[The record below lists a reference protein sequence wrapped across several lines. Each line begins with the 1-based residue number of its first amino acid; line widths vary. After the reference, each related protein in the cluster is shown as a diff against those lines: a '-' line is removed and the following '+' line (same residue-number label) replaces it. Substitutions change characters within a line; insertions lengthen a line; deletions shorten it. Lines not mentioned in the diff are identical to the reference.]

1 MIFLRGKGDYSER
14 VQFGYMEGV
23 GCGWGV
29 LKLVGRGK
37 EFCGPLSI
45 QREFS
50 FIQLFGLQHPSYS
63 AVLQTP
69 KYPPPHEGRGGHK
82 VWENISKSS
91 IINFIFCNI
100 YMNVDH
106 VELVIRAR
114 KQVFTRPLCTKE

>member
-1 MIFLRGKGDYSER
+1 MVTNILFDFFKGGGGYSER

-50 FIQLFGLQHPSYS
+50 CIQLLGSQHPSYS
-63 AVLQTP
+63 AVLRTP
-69 KYPPPHEGRGGHK
+69 KYSPPTMKEGGAQSVGKYFKILNYQFYILQH
-82 VWENISKSS
+82 
-91 IINFIFCNI
+91 I
-100 YMNVDH
+100 Y
-106 VELVIRAR
+106 E
-114 KQVFTRPLCTKE
+114 C

>member
-1 MIFLRGKGDYSER
+1 MVINILLDFLRGEGDYSER

-50 FIQLFGLQHPSYS
+50 CIQLLGSQHPSYS
-63 AVLQTP
+63 AVLRTP
-69 KYPPPHEGRGGHK
+69 KYSPPTMKEGGGTK
-82 VWENISKSS
+82 CGK
-91 IINFIFCNI
+91 IFQNL
-100 YMNVDH
+100 
-106 VELVIRAR
+106 ELSVLYFATYI
-114 KQVFTRPLCTKE
+114 